1 MRGLGYAGPG
11 LPPPPYLEGTF
22 RGAALLSGQD
32 KGGGGSSQSL
42 QPREDHDK
50 GSLSWVPAAVMLG
63 SAVTWVCASSK
74 RTRHLCIRNMK
85 LPLSPEG
92 DL

>member
-11 LPPPPYLEGTF
+11 LPPLPYLEGTF
-22 RGAALLSGQD
+22 QGAALLPGQD

-42 QPREDHDK
+42 RPREDHDK
-50 GSLSWVPAAVMLG
+50 GPLSCVPAAVMLE

-85 LPLSPEG
+85 LPSFPEG